1 MSAHGHGHIEGSNKN
16 IALLIAALAALLAL
30 SETAGKSA
38 QTTALS
44 LHIEA
49 SNLWAFFQAK
59 TIRMTTVRTAAEA
72 LEVNAAAV
80 TGTPAKEIIEKRL
93 ASWRATAARYDS
105 EPETREGRKELMER
119 ARETEKKRDYKLASY
134 HHLELSSAAFQLAI
148 VLASAAV
155 VTGVMVLAWVG
166 GGLGLIGAVLAG
178 IGIFAPTAVHFF

>member
-30 SETAGKSA
+30 SETAGTSA
-38 QTTALS
+38 QTEALS

-80 TGTPAKEIIEKRL
+80 SSPPAKETIEKRL
-93 ASWRATAARYDS
+93 AAWRATAARYES

-119 ARETEKKRDYKLASY
+119 ARDTEKKRDYKLAAY

-155 VTGVMVLAWVG
+155 VTGVMVLAWIG
-166 GGLGLIGAVLAG
+166 GVLGVLGAALAG
-178 IGIFAPTAVHFF
+178 IGLFAPTAVHLF

>member
-1 MSAHGHGHIEGSNKN
+1 MSHDHGHIEGSNKN

-30 SETAGKSA
+30 SETLGKSA
-38 QTTALS
+38 QTAALS

-72 LEVNAAAV
+72 LEVNAAVA
-80 TGTPAKEIIEKRL
+80 GSPAKEAVEKRL
-93 ASWRATAARYDS
+93 AAWRTTAARYES

-119 ARETEKKRDYKLASY
+119 ARETEKKRDYKLAAY

-155 VTGVMVLAWVG
+155 VTGVMVLAWIG
-166 GGLGLIGAVLAG
+166 GGLGAIGVVLAV